1 MVHLSTIKINSII
14 YSYNNNFSQLF
25 SYITFKSREINKFEY
40 KTYLEYFLFNSL
52 EIKKHF
58 DEFFRFLKELINIES
73 INEKEIIVIQD
84 FHELNTIQQ
93 NTLKSFF
100 NKRVFILL
108 TNKYSMIDRS
118 LLSYFIT
125 LRLPGTPEKDN
136 NLKEIIFNKFLKCII
151 EKDIEK
157 KKDVCYQLQQSGL
170 DMNKFFRDI
179 CSYIICNSVITISV
193 KCKIIKIFEEYER
206 YYQKSYKDLIVLEGL
221 LIKLSYELKDFIHC
235 L

>member
-1 MVHLSTIKINSII
+1 MIHLSELKVNSII
-14 YSYNNNFSQLF
+14 YSWNNNFSQLID
-25 SYITFKSREINKFEY
+25 ITVFKSKEINKFSYE
-40 KTYLEYFLFNSL
+40 TYNNYLSFNSL

-73 INEKEIIVIQD
+73 IDTKEIIIIKD

-108 TNKYSMIDRS
+108 TNKYSMIDRNI
-118 LLSYFIT
+118 LSYFVT
-125 LRLPGTPEKDN
+125 LRLPRTPEKDN
-136 NLKEIIFNKFLKCII
+136 NLKELLFAKFLKSIV

-157 KKDVCYQLQQSGL
+157 KKDLCYQLQQSGL
-170 DMNKFFRDI
+170 DINEFFRDV
-179 CSYIICNSVITISV
+179 CSHIISNLVITFSV
-193 KCKIIKIFEEYER
+193 KCKIVRIFEKYER

>member
-1 MVHLSTIKINSII
+1 MIHLSELKVNSII
-14 YSYNNNFSQLF
+14 YSWNNNFSQLID
-25 SYITFKSREINKFEY
+25 ITVFKSKEINKFSYE
-40 KTYLEYFLFNSL
+40 TYNNYLSFNSL

-73 INEKEIIVIQD
+73 VYTNEIIIIKD

-108 TNKYSMIDRS
+108 TNKYSMIDRNI
-118 LLSYFIT
+118 LSYFVT
-125 LRLPGTPEKDN
+125 LRLPRTPEKDN
-136 NLKEIIFNKFLKCII
+136 NLKELLFAKFLKSIV

-157 KKDVCYQLQQSGL
+157 KKDLCYQLQQSGL
-170 DMNKFFRDI
+170 DINEFFRDV
-179 CSYIICNSVITISV
+179 CSHIICNLVITISI

-221 LIKLSYELKDFIHC
+221 LIKISYELKDFIHC

>member
-1 MVHLSTIKINSII
+1 MIHLSTIKVNTIV
-14 YSYNNNFSQLF
+14 YSYNNNFSQLLNN
-25 SYITFKSREINKFEY
+25 TFFKNKEINKFIY
-40 KTYLEYFLFNSL
+40 KTYNEYFFFNSL
-52 EIKKHF
+52 EIKKYF

-73 INEKEIIVIQD
+73 IHTNEIIVIKS

-108 TNKYSMIDRS
+108 TNKYSMIDRNI
-118 LLSYFIT
+118 LSYFVTI
-125 LRLPGTPEKDN
+125 RIVHKCEKVN
-136 NLKEIIFNKFLKCII
+136 NLKEILFTKFLKSIV

-170 DMNKFFRDI
+170 DMGEFFRDI
-179 CSYIICNSVITISV
+179 CSHIICNLVITISV
-193 KCKIIKIFEEYER
+193 KCKIIRIFEEYER

>member
-1 MVHLSTIKINSII
+1 MIYLSRLKVNSII
-14 YSYNNNFSQLF
+14 YSWNNNFSQLF
-25 SYITFKSREINKFEY
+25 YNIIFKSKEINKFEY
-40 KTYLEYFLFNSL
+40 KIYNKYFLFNSL

-73 INEKEIIVIQD
+73 INENEIIIIKD

-93 NTLKSFF
+93 NILKSFF

-108 TNKYSMIDRS
+108 TNKYSMIDRNI
-118 LLSYFIT
+118 LSYFVTI
-125 LRLPGTPEKDN
+125 RLIHKCEKDN
-136 NLKEIIFNKFLKCII
+136 NLKELLFNKFLKCIV

-170 DMNKFFRDI
+170 DMNEFFRDI
-179 CSYIICNSVITISV
+179 CSHIICNLVITFSV
-193 KCKIIKIFEEYER
+193 KCNIIKVFEEYER

>member
-1 MVHLSTIKINSII
+1 MIHLSELKVNSII
-14 YSYNNNFSQLF
+14 YSWNNNFSQLID
-25 SYITFKSREINKFEY
+25 ITVFKSKEINKFSYE
-40 KTYLEYFLFNSL
+40 TYNNYLSFNSL

-58 DEFFRFLKELINIES
+58 DEFFRFLKELINIKS
-73 INEKEIIVIQD
+73 INDNEIIIIKD

-108 TNKYSMIDRS
+108 TNKYSMIDRNI
-118 LLSYFIT
+118 LSYFVT
-125 LRLPGTPEKDN
+125 LRLPRTPEKDN
-136 NLKEIIFNKFLKCII
+136 NLKELLFNKFLKSIV

-170 DMNKFFRDI
+170 DMNEFFRDI
-179 CSYIICNSVITISV
+179 YSHIICNSVITISV
-193 KCKIIKIFEEYER
+193 KCKIIRIFEEYER

-221 LIKLSYELKDFIHC
+221 LIKISYELKDFIHC

>member
-1 MVHLSTIKINSII
+1 MIYLSRLKVNSII
-14 YSYNNNFSQLF
+14 YSWNNNFSQLF
-25 SYITFKSREINKFEY
+25 RNITFKSREINKFEY
-40 KTYLEYFLFNSL
+40 EIYNEFLIFNSL
-52 EIKKHF
+52 KIKKHF

-73 INEKEIIVIQD
+73 VYTNEIIIIKD

-108 TNKYSMIDRS
+108 TNKYSMIDRNI
-118 LLSYFIT
+118 LSYFVTI
-125 LRLPGTPEKDN
+125 RLVHKYEKDN
-136 NLKEIIFNKFLKCII
+136 NLKELLFAKFLKSIV

-157 KKDVCYQLQQSGL
+157 KKDLCYQLQQSGL
-170 DMNKFFRDI
+170 DINEFFRDV
-179 CSYIICNSVITISV
+179 CSHIICNLVITISV

-221 LIKLSYELKDFIHC
+221 LIKISYELKDFIHC

>member
-1 MVHLSTIKINSII
+1 MIHLSRLKINSII
-14 YSYNNNFSQLF
+14 YCWHNDFSQIF
-25 SYITFKSREINKFEY
+25 DSMNFKSQMINKFNY
-40 KTYLEYFLFNSL
+40 KTYHEYFLFNSL
-52 EIKKHF
+52 EIKQHF

-73 INEKEIIVIQD
+73 IDTKEIIVIKD
-84 FHELNTIQQ
+84 FHDLNTVQQ

-108 TNKYSMIDRS
+108 TNKYSMIDRNI
-118 LLSYFIT
+118 LSYFVT
-125 LRLPGTPEKDN
+125 LRLARTPEKDN
-136 NLKEIIFNKFLKCII
+136 NLKELLFTKFLKSIV

-157 KKDVCYQLQQSGL
+157 KKDLCYQLQQSGL
-170 DMNKFFRDI
+170 DMNEFFRDI
-179 CSYIICNSVITISV
+179 CSHIICNLVITISV
-193 KCKIIKIFEEYER
+193 KCKIIRIFEEYER

>member
-1 MVHLSTIKINSII
+1 MIKLSRIVVNTLI

-25 SYITFKSREINKFEY
+25 KDIEFKKREINKFEY
-40 KTYLEYFLFNSL
+40 ETHNNIFYFETL
-52 EIKKHF
+52 EIKKYF

-73 INEKEIIVIQD
+73 IHMNEIIIIKD

-93 NTLKSFF
+93 NIFKSFF

-108 TNKYSMIDRS
+108 TSKYSMINRNI
-118 LLSYFIT
+118 LSYFVT
-125 LRLPGTPEKDN
+125 LRLPRTPEKDN
-136 NLKEIIFNKFLKCII
+136 NLKELLFDKFLKCIV

-157 KKDVCYQLQQSGL
+157 KKDVCYQLQQSGI
-170 DMNKFFRDI
+170 DMNEFFRDM
-179 CSYIICNSVITISV
+179 CSHIISNLVITISV
-193 KCKIIKIFEEYER
+193 KIKIIRIFEEYER

-221 LIKLSYELKDFIHC
+221 LIKISYELKYFIHC

>member
-1 MVHLSTIKINSII
+1 MIKLSRIVVNTLI
-14 YSYNNNFSQLF
+14 YSYDNNFSQLF
-25 SYITFKSREINKFEY
+25 KDIDFKKREINKFEY
-40 KTYLEYFLFNSL
+40 KINNNIFTFETLK
-52 EIKKHF
+52 IKNHF

-73 INEKEIIVIQD
+73 IHMNEIIIIKD
-84 FHELNTIQQ
+84 FHDLNTVQQ

-108 TNKYSMIDRS
+108 TNKYSMIDRNI
-118 LLSYFIT
+118 LSYFVT
-125 LRLPGTPEKDN
+125 LRLPRTPEKDN
-136 NLKEIIFNKFLKCII
+136 NLKGLLFDKFLKSIV

-170 DMNKFFRDI
+170 DMNEFFRDV
-179 CSYIICNSVITISV
+179 CSHIISNLVITISV
-193 KCKIIKIFEEYER
+193 KSKIVRIFEEYER

-221 LIKLSYELKDFIHC
+221 LIKISYELKDFIHC

>member
-1 MVHLSTIKINSII
+1 MIRLSALKVNSII
-14 YSYNNNFSQLF
+14 YSWNNNYSQVF
-25 SYITFKSREINKFEY
+25 KDTIFKSKEINKFIY
-40 KTYLEYFLFNSL
+40 KTYQEYFLFNSL
-52 EIKKHF
+52 EIKQHF

-73 INEKEIIVIQD
+73 IDTKEIIIIKGFQ
-84 FHELNTIQQ
+84 ELNTIQQ

-108 TNKYSMIDRS
+108 TNKYSMIDRNI
-118 LLSYFIT
+118 LSYFVT
-125 LRLPGTPEKDN
+125 LRLVRTPEKDN
-136 NLKEIIFNKFLKCII
+136 NLKELLFTKFLKSIV

-170 DMNKFFRDI
+170 DMNEFFKDI
-179 CSYIICNSVITISV
+179 CSHIISNLVITFYV
-193 KCKIIKIFEEYER
+193 KCKIVRIFEEYER